1 MKMAE
6 NILFVLQVEE
16 AYLLAQPGIGPD
28 DRLGRVFKGVWLRP
42 YSGGVNITNHSLY
55 RDNNGIWWWY
65 NDNTLTEL
73 PEADVSHFGRHYNN
87 PFLPPEEK
95 NHHMVKGVVEVIKT
109 TYN

>member
-1 MKMAE
+1 MSSD
-6 NILFVLQVEE
+6 ILLTLQVTE

-28 DRLGRVFKGVWLRP
+28 DRLGRKFKGVWLR
-42 YSGGVNITNHSLY
+42 SSEVNVINHSLY

-73 PEADVSHFGRHYNN
+73 PEANVESFGRHYNN

-95 NHHMVKGVVEVIKT
+95 NHYKVQGVVEVIRT
-109 TYN
+109 IYI